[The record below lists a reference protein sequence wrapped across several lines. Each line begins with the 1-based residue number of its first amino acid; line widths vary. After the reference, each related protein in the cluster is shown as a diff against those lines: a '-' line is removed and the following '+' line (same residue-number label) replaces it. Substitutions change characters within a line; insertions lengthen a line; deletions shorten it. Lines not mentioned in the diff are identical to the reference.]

1 MEEKNC
7 PVYKKCS
14 GCQLRN
20 MSYEETLRF
29 KEIKVVRLMGKLCR
43 VNPVIGMDD
52 PYHYRSK
59 VQAGFR
65 YRGGHIESG
74 VFQSSTGGIVPVNDC
89 LSDDVTANKIIV
101 SVRKLAEQL
110 KIPVY
115 NERSGRG
122 FLRHVLI
129 RRGFATGEVMVV
141 IVAANHNFP
150 SKSVFVKEL
159 TKLYPEIVSV
169 VLNINTD
176 PYKMLLSRDETV
188 LFGRGYIEEIICGER
203 FRISPKS
210 FCQVNP
216 VQTEVLYNKAIE
228 LAGLKGDETVL
239 DAYCGIGTISIIAAR
254 HAKQV
259 YGVEINRSAVNDAIV
274 NAEVN
279 KAENVKF
286 VCADAGKY
294 LAEMKERHVHC
305 DAAFL
310 DPARA
315 GCDRR
320 VLSALANLAPDK
332 IVYISCNPETQ
343 ARDVFFLIQN
353 GYMLRAIQPV
363 DMFPFTQHVETV
375 CLLSKLKSDR
385 HAEVR

>member
-1 MEEKNC
+1 MEEKIC

-20 MSYEETLRF
+20 MTYEETLRF

-43 VNPVIGMDD
+43 VQPVIGMEN
-52 PYHYRSK
+52 PYNYRSK
-59 VQAGFR
+59 VQAGFK
-65 YRGGHIESG
+65 YRGGHIVSG
-74 VFQSSTGGIVPVNDC
+74 VFQSATGGVVPVNDC
-89 LSDDVTANKIIV
+89 LSDDIIANKIIV

-115 NERSGRG
+115 NDRTGRG

-141 IVAANHNFP
+141 IVAADHNFP
-150 SKSVFVKEL
+150 SKKVFVKEL
-159 TKLYPEIVSV
+159 TRLYPQIVSV
-169 VLNINTD
+169 VLNINID
-176 PYKMLLSRDETV
+176 PHKMLLSRDETV

-228 LAGLKGDETVL
+228 LAGLKGNETVL

-254 HAKQV
+254 HAGQV
-259 YGVEINRSAVNDAIV
+259 YGVEINRSAVNDAVV
-274 NAEVN
+274 NAELNNVG
-279 KAENVKF
+279 NVKF

-294 LAEMKERHVHC
+294 LAEMKERKVHC

-320 VLSALANLAPDK
+320 VLSALAELAPDK

-353 GYMLRAIQPV
+353 GYKLRVVQPL
-363 DMFPFTQHVETV
+363 DMFPFTQHVENIA
-375 CLLSKLKSDR
+375 LL
-385 HAEVR
+385 VRNS